1 MQQSEYSLERLR
13 WQCRRGMLELDL
25 LFEAFIDNG
34 YQQLSQQERETF
46 QQLLSHPDQTL
57 LKWLMGETE
66 PEDDALAKLVNRIRQ
81 SI

>member
-1 MQQSEYSLERLR
+1 MQQPECSLERLR

-34 YQQLSQQERETF
+34 YQQLSRQEQETF
-46 QQLLSHPDQTL
+46 QQLLGYPDQTL
-57 LKWLMGETE
+57 LKWLMGEIE
-66 PEDDALAKLVNRIRQ
+66 PEDDALARLVKRIRQ